1 VRQAVGS
8 VLSADLLPLGAHQS
22 IAGGTPRAVER
33 GVSAGCRVVQIF
45 VKNNNRWVGKTIGE
59 VEARE
64 FRLAARRAAFA
75 HVAAHTSYLINLASP
90 SLELRRQSVA
100 ALADEILRCHALGI
114 RDLVLHPGS
123 HGGDGEAAGV
133 ARVASSLDETF
144 RATGEADVRV
154 LLETAA
160 GQGTAVGH
168 RFEHL
173 RDILGAVRQNRRVAV
188 CLDTCHVHAAGYELS
203 SRDGYAETLLAFE
216 RTIGLQNLAAI
227 HVNDSKKPKGS
238 RVDRHEH
245 IGRGWIGR
253 KGFRNLMTDPRLIA
267 IPKILETPKD
277 ETLDLD
283 RRNLATLRRLA
294 GSPSPPRRSARSLP
308 SPYSSAGGSR
318 RPRPAGRSEGLP
330 EQ

>member
-1 VRQAVGS
+1 VRTTVEAVHP
-8 VLSADLLPLGAHQS
+8 ADLPLGAHQS

-45 VKNNNRWVGKTIGE
+45 VKNNNRWIGKSIGE
-59 VEARE
+59 AEARE
-64 FRLAARRAAFA
+64 FRRAARRADLA

-90 SLELRRQSVA
+90 SEALRRQSAA
-100 ALADEILRCHALGI
+100 ALADEALRCHALGI

-123 HGGDGEAAGV
+123 HGGEGEAAGV
-133 ARVASSLDETF
+133 ARIAQALDEVF
-144 RATGEADVRV
+144 RLTEGTRVRV

-173 RDILGAVRQNRRVAV
+173 RDILGAVRQSRRVAV
-188 CLDTCHVHAAGYELS
+188 CFDTCHVHAAGYELS
-203 SRDGYAETLLAFE
+203 SPEGYSETLQDFE
-216 RTIGLQNLAAI
+216 RTVGLRNLSAI

-245 IGRGWIGR
+245 IGRGSIGR
-253 KGFRNLMTDPRLIA
+253 SGFRNLMTDPRLSA
-267 IPKILETPKD
+267 IPKFLETPKD

-283 RRNLATLRRLA
+283 RQNLATLRRLS
-294 GSPSPPRRSARSLP
+294 SPSLRGKA
-308 SPYSSAGGSR
+308 
-318 RPRPAGRSEGLP
+318 
-330 EQ
+330 